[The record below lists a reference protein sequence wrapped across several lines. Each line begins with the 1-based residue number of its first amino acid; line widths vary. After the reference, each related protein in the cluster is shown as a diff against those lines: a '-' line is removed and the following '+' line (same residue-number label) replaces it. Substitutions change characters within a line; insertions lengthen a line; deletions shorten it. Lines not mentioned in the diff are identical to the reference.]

1 MGMETTI
8 FFTFWGL
15 FPLVRN
21 DVHITGENWMQKMM
35 SMMNRGGTEHLKLG
49 EDELRGRRA
58 RR

>member
-1 MGMETTI
+1 MGMQTTI

-35 SMMNRGGTEHLKLG
+35 SMMNRARHRAPEARQ
-49 EDELRGRRA
+49 DELRGRRA